1 MSTRRIFIV
10 FLARSL
16 ALFAWIGTWALFTG
30 FRKGSGVRSGRA
42 KLLHCSGREYSPAI
56 IPGSGG
62 REYEPPYLELH
73 RTGELQ
79 KRADELWKILLD
91 CKLCPRLCGDNR
103 LLGKE
108 GECGSSSQLEISSFG
123 PHYGE
128 EKPLVGKGGSGTVF
142 FTNCALK
149 CVFCIN
155 WEISQGGQG
164 KARSIEEL
172 AAVMIILQERGCEN
186 INLVTPTHYSPHIVQ
201 AIDIA
206 AGNGLR
212 IPIVYNTH
220 GYENLEILKQLDG
233 IVDIYLPDIK
243 YTDEQMALKYSSE
256 AEGYPE
262 IARKALLEMHRQVG
276 VAKPAPDGKMYR
288 GLMIRHLVMPNNV
301 SGSKEVIS
309 WIAEN
314 LPENTWVNIMSQY
327 RPSYKAGD
335 YPDIA
340 RRIKREEY
348 REVVSLA
355 RKSGLTNLDIQGSW
369 FMD

>member
-1 MSTRRIFIV
+1 MSTRRKFIV
-10 FLARSL
+10 FLTRSL
-16 ALFAWIGTWALFTG
+16 ASFAWIGTWTLFAG
-30 FRKGSGVRSGRA
+30 FRKKAGIRSGKGKPLQSTDRDYPPTL
-42 KLLHCSGREYSPAI
+42 K
-56 IPGSGG
+56 PGSGQA
-62 REYEPPYLELH
+62 EYEPPYLELH

-91 CKLCPRLCGDNR
+91 CQLCPRLCGDNR

-128 EKPLVGKGGSGTVF
+128 EKPLVGRGGSGTVF

-164 KARSIEEL
+164 KPRSVEEL
-172 AAVMIILQERGCEN
+172 AAIMIILQERGCEN

-220 GYENLEILKQLDG
+220 GYELLDILRQLDG
-233 IVDIYLPDIK
+233 IVDIYLPDMK
-243 YTDEQMALKYSSE
+243 YSDEQMAVKYSSE

-276 VAKPAPDGKMYR
+276 VAKPAKDGKMYR

-301 SGSKEVIS
+301 SGSGEVIS

-314 LPENTWVNIMSQY
+314 LPKDTWVNIMSQY
-327 RPSYKAGD
+327 RPSYKAND
-335 YPDIA
+335 YPAIA

-348 REVVSLA
+348 RKVVSIA
-355 RKSGLTNLDIQGSW
+355 RNSGLSNLDIQGS
-369 FMD
+369 FYMD